1 MFLYILAANMQQQ
14 LEIPRQEQVMIS
26 RGVGLKSRWEIF
38 DFSEVIENRTAGQ
51 PIQKNILPTRQYHIL
66 INKSTHN
73 SGNAQVPLPIQARQ
87 TCTYIR

>member
-38 DFSEVIENRTAGQ
+38 YFSEDIENRTAGQ
-51 PIQKNILPTRQYHIL
+51 PIQKNILPTW
-66 INKSTHN
+66 
-73 SGNAQVPLPIQARQ
+73 
-87 TCTYIR
+87 